1 LASPADANSADF
13 QQKYLKIGQ
22 NPETIHGTNMDCVE
36 FLKKSWVKENSA
48 KKNKREISHHSVD
61 LQ

>member
-1 LASPADANSADF
+1 MPIR